1 MLEAGSP
8 EEAAR
13 ILTNCGYPELETVS
27 AITVGEMLNRERERL
42 FQDLAELVPD
52 PAILAV
58 FQLPHDYHNVKVLLK
73 SEAMGIQED
82 RLLVDAGRIPSKQ
95 LVAALRSG
103 EVQNLPPQLGEAI
116 DEARQVRSW
125 GIWFW
130 IGAISRSCLSW
141 RRRRDLCFC
150 RDMFSA

>member
-1 MLEAGSP
+1 
-8 EEAAR
+8 
-13 ILTNCGYPELETVS
+13 
-27 AITVGEMLNRERERL
+27 
-42 FQDLAELVPD
+42 
-52 PAILAV
+52 
-58 FQLPHDYHNVKVLLK
+58 
-73 SEAMGIQED
+73 MGIQED

-116 DEARQVRSW
+116 DEARQVLSATRDPQL
-125 GIWFW
+125 GD
-130 IGAISRSCLSW
+130 IGAMSRSCLSW